1 MDHLSPAQLEILRAK
16 LEAELAQLDRHLAEE
31 ARALADTPEAEPGDI
46 EDAAASEAG
55 RFAANSLLERVH
67 QRRAAV
73 EAALA
78 RMADGSYGICED
90 TDDEIPFRRLELRP
104 TTRYS
109 VEAQAE
115 REAEG
120 VHDPHADEPIVY

>member
-1 MDHLSPAQLEILRAK
+1 MDHLSQAQLATLRGK
-16 LEAELAQLDRHLAEE
+16 LEAELAALDRHLDDE
-31 ARALADTPEAEPGDI
+31 ARALAQTPDAEPGDV

-55 RFAANSLLERVH
+55 RFTANSLLERVH

-90 TDDEIPFRRLELRP
+90 SDDEIPFRRLELRP
-104 TTRYS
+104 TARFG
-109 VEAQAE
+109 VEAQAQ

-120 VHDPHADEPIVY
+120 VFDPHADEPIGY